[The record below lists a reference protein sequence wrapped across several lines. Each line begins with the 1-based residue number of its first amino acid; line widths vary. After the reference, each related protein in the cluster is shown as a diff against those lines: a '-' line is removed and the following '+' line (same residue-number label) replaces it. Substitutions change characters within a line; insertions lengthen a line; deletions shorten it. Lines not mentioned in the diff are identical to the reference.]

1 MPGEVYN
8 VAADNNRDNLT
19 VARRICERAGASQN
33 LIHFV
38 EDRTGHDW
46 NYALDSTKLQAL
58 GWSRRYDFQAA
69 LDATVDWYL
78 KAQDWWAPIVDGE
91 FQAYYERQY
100 AERLAGAEAFR
111 G

>member
-1 MPGEVYN
+1 M
-8 VAADNNRDNLT
+8 
-19 VARRICERAGASQN
+19 ARRICERVGAPQD

-46 NYALDSTKLQAL
+46 NYALDSAKLRAL
-58 GWSRRYDFQAA
+58 GWSPRFDFGAA
-69 LDATVDWYL
+69 MDATVDWYL
-78 KAQDWWAPIVDGE
+78 EAQDWWAPIVDGD

-100 AERLAGAEAFR
+100 AQRLAGAEAFR